1 MVSAMEANMCLQSLL
16 RSWLIQTSQ
25 DLSRVR
31 LTVLTYLEWATNRM
45 TEHRQ
50 ATFFFYTSFG
60 GMGIAGMRLGEN
72 FYLLILS

>member
-31 LTVLTYLEWATNRM
+31 LTVLTYLGWAINRM
-45 TEHRQ
+45 TEHQQ
-50 ATFFFYTSFG
+50 AFLYTSFG
-60 GMGIAGMRLGEN
+60 GMGIGRDRE
-72 FYLLILS
+72 